1 MKKGLNLNK
10 REIGPWANFEFTLRK
25 DIHAG
30 FIEWHG
36 PNAFRL
42 KKTPFSDHHSPF
54 LYVVPKDVK
63 EIPEQGLIRVKTGE
77 LFRDIR
83 LQPNST
89 YGSYTNQAYIVE
101 GYELMNIDSLPKPR
115 LSKEE
120 FLFQIAEEWAGSDD
134 YPLFR
139 KEIAYNL
146 LSCQKDFFGTGGIGV
161 ETFAPT
167 GTKQTMKFLKS
178 SINHLLPEDFK
189 KPNDIFEY
197 DFIQKEGDLKITN
210 ERRNN
215 PHSNEISFN
224 DMSRLP
230 PNLSIQIPLILP
242 DDFPHKS
249 ISYQNPDVLDYQ
261 LRSLLIKPVIEP
273 NLIEEFTNIAK
284 QTSEYI
290 DKNYTEE
297 TLLLD
302 RQSLIKIACASCR
315 LDMKNKLDED
325 MLPGIKDELMEM
337 FKEYADTHKDRM
349 IAGGIARWNIP
360 MTPLPLRRNLTV
372 DANKVYK
379 EILAVD
385 KQNKEIGITWIPTEE
400 IKKRPNLNY
409 MTDFILL
416 TLLTEINNANLIL
429 QRKNYSEILV
439 VNYNQ

>member
-1 MKKGLNLNK
+1 MKKGINFSK
-10 REIGPWANFEFTLRK
+10 RTIGPWATFEFDLLK
-25 DIHAG
+25 DAHVG

-36 PNAFRL
+36 PHAFRL
-42 KKTPFSDHHSPF
+42 KKSPFSNHYSPF
-54 LYVVPKDVK
+54 LYVVPRDVK
-63 EIPEQGLIRVKTGE
+63 KIPEQGLIRVKTGE
-77 LFRDIR
+77 LYSDIR
-83 LQPNST
+83 LQPDST
-89 YGSYTNQAYIVE
+89 YGIYTNQAYIVE
-101 GYELMNIDSLPKPR
+101 GYELMNIASLPKPR
-115 LSKEE
+115 ISKEE

-189 KPNDIFEY
+189 KHNDIFEY
-197 DFIQKEGDLKITN
+197 DFIEKEGDLKITN

-224 DMSRLP
+224 DMSKLP
-230 PNLSIQIPLILP
+230 VNLSIQIPLILP

-249 ISYQNPDVLDYQ
+249 VSYQNPDVLDYQ

-273 NLIEEFTNIAK
+273 NLIEEFTNLAK

-302 RQSLIKIACASCR
+302 RHSLIKIALASCR

-325 MLPGIKDELMEM
+325 MLPGIKDELFGM

-349 IAGGIARWNIP
+349 TAGGIARWNIP
-360 MTPLPLRRNLTV
+360 MAPLPLKHNLTV
-372 DANKVYK
+372 DANKLYK
-379 EILAVD
+379 EILAFD
-385 KQNKEIGITWIPTEE
+385 KQNEEIGVTWMSTEQL
-400 IKKRPNLNY
+400 KQRPNLKYVN
-409 MTDFILL
+409 DFILQNS
-416 TLLTEINNANLIL
+416 LTELTNANLIL
-429 QRKNYSEILV
+429 QRKNYSEFLV
-439 VNYNQ
+439 LNYNQ